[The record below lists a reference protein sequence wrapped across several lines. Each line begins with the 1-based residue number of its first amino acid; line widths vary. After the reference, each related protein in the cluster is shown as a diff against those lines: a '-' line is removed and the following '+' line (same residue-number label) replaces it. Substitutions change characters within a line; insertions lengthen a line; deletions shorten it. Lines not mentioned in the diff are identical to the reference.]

1 MTEKPTRI
9 EKDSMG
15 EMTVPTDALHGASTH
30 RAVLNFPVSGYRFSR
45 PFIRALGLIKWAAA
59 QSNHDLGLLDAER
72 AALIVQAAEEVAE
85 GKLDDHFPLDI
96 FQTGSGTSTNT
107 NTNEVIANRSA
118 QLTGKAIGS
127 HDPVHPNN
135 HVNMGQ
141 SSNDVIPSA
150 IHISAAEQL
159 KNHLIP
165 ALQKLHAALDT
176 KAKEF
181 WHVMKIGRTHLMD
194 ATPVRLGQEF
204 SGYAQQVAYAK
215 ARAEKA
221 IETLREVA
229 LGGTAVGT
237 GLNRH
242 IDFPKKVL
250 HHIEQRIGIA
260 FYEAKN
266 HFEAQGGKDAV
277 VEASGHLKTIA
288 VTLFKIANDI
298 RWLSSGPRCGI
309 GEIQLPATQPGSSIM
324 PGKVNPVMAESLMMV
339 CAQVIGNDVTITWAG
354 ANGNFEL
361 NVMMPVMAHDIL
373 ESIRLL
379 ANVVDI
385 FTEKCVRG
393 FVPNE
398 EGCIFQ
404 FGPNRL
410 CIDNVPNLSHPEIW
424 RELETNDTEAAASFL
439 KIHGVS
445 RRDEV
450 EPLREDFNGFFI
462 SAPNGVI
469 HLVVGPEEV

>member
-1 MTEKPTRI
+1 MTEKPTRR

-15 EMTVPTDALHGASTH
+15 EMTLPASALHGASTH
-30 RAVLNFPVSGYRFSR
+30 RAVLNFPISGYRFSR

-59 QSNHDLGLLDAER
+59 QANHDLGLLDAHR
-72 AALIVQAAEEVAE
+72 AAFIVQAAEEVVD

-107 NTNEVIANRSA
+107 NANEVIANRSA
-118 QLTGKAIGS
+118 QLSGKSIGS
-127 HDPVHPNN
+127 HNPVHPND
-135 HVNMGQ
+135 HGNMGQ

-150 IHISAAEQL
+150 MHISAAEEL

-165 ALQKLHAALDT
+165 ALEKLHGALEA

-204 SGYAQQVAYAK
+204 SGYAQQVAYARE
-215 ARAEKA
+215 RAQKSIDA
-221 IETLREVA
+221 LRELA

-242 IDFPKKVL
+242 VDLPKKML
-250 HHIEQRIGIA
+250 RHLEQRTGIT

-266 HFEAQGGKDAV
+266 HFESQGGKDAV
-277 VEASGHLKTIA
+277 VEASGNLKTIA
-288 VTLFKIANDI
+288 VSLFKIANDI
-298 RWLSSGPRCGI
+298 RWLGSGPRCGI

-324 PGKVNPVMAESLMMV
+324 PGKVNPVIAESVLMV
-339 CAQVIGNDVTITWAG
+339 AAEVIGNDTTITWAG

-361 NVMMPVMAHDIL
+361 NVMMPVMAHDLL

-379 ANVVDI
+379 ANVVDV
-385 FTEKCVRG
+385 FCDKCIKGIVA
-393 FVPNE
+393 NE
-398 EGCIFQ
+398 ERC
-404 FGPNRL
+404 
-410 CIDNVPNLSHPEIW
+410 
-424 RELETNDTEAAASFL
+424 RELVELSMAMVTSLAPKIGYDRAAEIAKESAKTGRTVREISL
-439 KIHGVS
+439 ERKVLPEKELE
-445 RRDEV
+445 RALDPVAMTKPDEK
-450 EPLREDFNGFFI
+450 
-462 SAPNGVI
+462 
-469 HLVVGPEEV
+469 EV

>member
-1 MTEKPTRI
+1 MTGGGTRM

-15 EMTVPTDALHGASTH
+15 EMSLPGSALYGASTQ
-30 RAVLNFPVSGYRFSR
+30 RAVLNFPVSGYRFPR
-45 PFIRALGLIKWAAA
+45 AFIRALGLIKWAAA
-59 QSNHDLGLLDAER
+59 KANQDLGLLDANR
-72 AALIVQAAEEVAE
+72 AKVIAQAAEEVAD
-85 GKLDDHFPLDI
+85 GKLDEHFPLDI

-107 NTNEVIANRSA
+107 NGNEVIANRSA
-118 QLTGKAIGS
+118 QLSGKSIGS
-127 HDPVHPNN
+127 HDPVHPND

-159 KNHLIP
+159 KNELVP
-165 ALQKLHAALDT
+165 ALDKLHGALEA

-215 ARAEKA
+215 ARSERA
-221 IETLREVA
+221 IEVLREVA

-242 IDFPKKVL
+242 IDLTGKML
-250 HHIEQRIGIA
+250 RHIEQRTGIA

-277 VEASGHLKTIA
+277 VEASGQLKTIA
-288 VTLFKIANDI
+288 VSLFKIANDV
-298 RWLSSGPRCGI
+298 RLLGSGPRCGI

-324 PGKVNPVMAESLMMV
+324 PGKVNPVMCEAMMMV
-339 CAQVIGNDVTITWAG
+339 CAQVIGNDVVITWSG

-361 NVMMPVMAHDIL
+361 NVMMPVMAHNLL

-379 ANVVDI
+379 ANVVDA
-385 FTEKCVRG
+385 FCEKCVTGIKANKARC
-393 FVPNE
+393 E
-398 EGCIFQ
+398 E
-404 FGPNRL
+404 L
-410 CIDNVPNLSHPEIW
+410 VELSMAMV
-424 RELETNDTEAAASFL
+424 TS
-439 KIHGVS
+439 S
-445 RRDEV
+445 
-450 EPLREDFNGFFI
+450 
-462 SAPNGVI
+462 
-469 HLVVGPEEV
+469 